1 MVNSSLYNRFIGNVR
16 QNGGGTDIS
25 NLLYEKKTFLVKIFA
40 NLIVQ
45 LGITYYVMEKTPN
58 TASNNE
64 NNPQNK
70 KNMFQFLFGGILI
83 IIILA
88 LVPMPSWIKFILFM
102 IFSYL
107 TGRLLTIV
115 KTTVT
120 NEAINTALLG
130 TISVF
135 GTMFLMGVILI
146 TFGVQLGIRTL
157 LFLLTCL
164 LLLIIIQIVFVFS
177 GTTYGLQKYVV
188 FFGLILFSLYVV
200 YDTNKILQRNYYGD
214 FITASLDYYLDIINI
229 FINLIS
235 LDNYN

>member
-1 MVNSSLYNRFIGNVR
+1 MVNSSLYNRFIGKV
-16 QNGGGTDIS
+16 QQKGGGDLV

-40 NLIVQ
+40 NLIFQ
-45 LGITYYVMEKTPN
+45 LGITYYVMEKKPN
-58 TASNNE
+58 QASNNE

-70 KNMFQFLFGGILI
+70 KIMYQFLFGGILI

-88 LVPMPSWIKFILFM
+88 FVPIPSWIKFLLFSL
-102 IFSYL
+102 FSYL

-115 KTTVT
+115 KSTTT
-120 NEAINTALLG
+120 NDTINTVLLG

-135 GTMFLMGVILI
+135 GVMFALGIVLI
-146 TFGVQLGIRTL
+146 AFGIKLGIRTL

-164 LLLIIIQIVFVFS
+164 LLLIFIQIVFVFS
-177 GTTYGLQKYVV
+177 GTTYKTQKYVA
-188 FFGLILFSLYVV
+188 FFGLILFSLYVI

-235 LDNYN
+235 LDNFN